1 MFYTYMHCRASDGSP
16 FYVGKGQRNRAYD
29 SAHRP
34 ANWKAEVA
42 KHGLV
47 IKIVDTDLDEDT
59 AFELEGFLIPWIGRE
74 RLLNQTDGGG
84 KGAGANPSEELRS
97 RLSKALMGRTFEAS
111 SIALMSQAMQGNQ
124 NGLGRVVTAEVRK
137 SASEKLMGHPVSD
150 ESRRRMRETKAR
162 RKAERLAA
170 QLEKSNG

>member
-16 FYVGKGQRNRAYD
+16 FYVGKGQRDRAYRND
-29 SAHRP
+29 HRP
-34 ANWKAEVA
+34 ANWKAEVE

-59 AFELEGFLIPWIGRE
+59 AFELEGFLIPWIGRA
-74 RLLNQTDGGG
+74 RLLNQTDGGS
-84 KGAGANPSEELRS
+84 KGAGVNPSQEFRGKI
-97 RLSKALMGRTFEAS
+97 SKALIGREYS
-111 SIALMSQAMQGNQ
+111 DESRKLMSLGMLGNK
-124 NGLGRVVTAEVRK
+124 NGLGRVVSEAVR
-137 SASEKLMGHPVSD
+137 SSTSSKLMGHPVSD

>member
-29 SAHRP
+29 NTHRP

-47 IKIVDTDLDEDT
+47 IKIVDTGLDEDT

-84 KGAGANPSEELRS
+84 KGAGINPSKEFREKLS
-97 RLSKALMGRTFEAS
+97 RAFTGREYS
-111 SIALMSQAMQGNQ
+111 DESRKLMSIGMRGNK
-124 NGLGRVVTAEVRK
+124 NGLGRVVTESVR
-137 SASEKLMGHPVSD
+137 ASTSSKLMGHPVSD
-150 ESRRRMRETKAR
+150 ETRRRMRETKAR
-162 RKAERLAA
+162 RKAERLTA